1 MPSPATPTEETRVTN
16 ERIAETW
23 NEVPGLSKALFFG
36 ELQHITASQIRA
48 FARAIESAVL
58 AALPRGEVSEAVR
71 KALAVILD
79 YANGSKWA
87 ALSDAVGVAPYAEH
101 LSPRQNT
108 LRVIDAMFALG
119 LSRGGGA
126 GETVAKREREA
137 FVAGVY
143 ARMELPYEPRD
154 PANGLRQVAEREAMR
169 RFPDFPAP
177 APVVRSVRLSDGSV
191 VRMSSRQDLDGEGMV
206 FWRTPGGDQM
216 GPIHWRELAD
226 TGADFDALKAFAAT
240 VTRRAD
246 Q

>member
-1 MPSPATPTEETRVTN
+1 MPSPATPTEETRVLS
-16 ERIAETW
+16 EQRIA
-23 NEVPGLSKALFFG
+23 ALFDQYIQPQTRSWLWAGQSENVRDAF
-36 ELQHITASQIRA
+36 RA
-48 FARAIESAVL
+48 LVSSVCVEAL

-177 APVVRSVRLSDGSV
+177 APVVRSVRLGLV
-191 VRMSSRQDLDGEGMV
+191 PCKWCGGIEGM
-206 FWRTPGGDQM
+206 FQGWEAHNHYGKCIQR
-216 GPIHWRELAD
+216 LA
-226 TGADFDALKAFAAT
+226 ASLPVEASDAA
-240 VTRRAD
+240 R
-246 Q
+246 